1 MLDLGKGHSF
11 LIASQP
17 LILYLIKIAIGTAI
31 QVITEIGCDVFVKLV
46 LLYHYK
52 ICRMK
57 KILFSVLVFVFSI
70 PMISFSQEAID
81 ASVMQKIREE
91 GLTRS
96 KVMDIAFNLTDKNG
110 SRLTN
115 SEGYMRA
122 ANYAKE
128 ALGGWGMANA
138 VIDPWGE
145 FGKGWDL
152 QKMYLAMTAPYYK
165 PLLAYPKTWTAGT
178 KGLKKGNLL
187 VIALKD
193 SAALME
199 YKGKLKGKLI
209 IIDQL
214 SVYKQSFKADA
225 VRYTDED
232 LAKMAAAKPQAG
244 GRGGQAMDTAQMR
257 RMRDQFARSGGGS
270 AMRVSNMLK
279 TMAMEEGA
287 IGMISTSTRNHDG
300 TIFSQGGGAYKG
312 TDPENFLDMAL
323 GIEDYNTLL
332 RIAKSGT
339 DVAIEA
345 DVKVKFQDKDLQ
357 GYNVIAEIPGTD
369 PTLKDEV
376 VMIGAHLDSW
386 QAGTGST
393 DNAAGSSVMME
404 VMRILKA
411 IGVQPKRTIRIG
423 LWSGEEQG
431 LLGSR
436 GYVKKTFMDANGKTN
451 KAHEQFSAYYN
462 IDNGTGKIRGIY
474 LQGNAAC
481 ADIFSSW
488 FTPFHDLGAKTIT
501 ISNTGGTDHQSYD
514 GVGLPGFQFIQ
525 DPIEYDTRT
534 HHSNMDVYDH
544 LIEDDLK
551 QMATIV
557 AAFVYNSAQRDAKL
571 PRKEK

>member
-1 MLDLGKGHSF
+1 MEWLHSWHVF
-11 LIASQP
+11 STASQS
-17 LILYLIKIAIGTAI
+17 LILYLIKIEIASAIHI
-31 QVITEIGCDVFVKLV
+31 ITLLKWDVFIKLV

-57 KILFSVLVFVFSI
+57 KIFFSVLILVFSI
-70 PMISFSQEAID
+70 PMITFSQEVVD
-81 ASVMQKIREE
+81 ASVIQKIREE

-128 ALGGWGMANA
+128 TLGGWGIANA
-138 VIDPWGE
+138 ILDPWGE

-152 QKMYLAMTAPYYK
+152 QKMYLAMTTPYYK
-165 PLLAYPKTWTAGT
+165 PLLAWPKTWTAGT

-193 SAALME
+193 SAALMA

-214 SVYKQSFKADA
+214 NVYKQSFKADA

-232 LAKMAAAKPQAG
+232 LAKMAAATPQAG
-244 GRGGQAMDTAQMR
+244 GRRQPTDTAQMR
-257 RMRDQFARSGGGS
+257 QMREQFARSGAGAS
-270 AMRVSNMLK
+270 MRVTNILK
-279 TMAMEEGA
+279 TMAMKEGA
-287 IGMISTSTRNHDG
+287 IGMISSSTRNHDG

-339 DVAIEA
+339 DVSIEA

-357 GYNVIAEIPGTD
+357 RYNVIAEIPGTD

-404 VMRILKA
+404 VMRILKT

-436 GYVKKTFMDANGKTN
+436 GYVKKTFMDANGKPN

-481 ADIFSSW
+481 ADIFSNW

-501 ISNTGGTDHQSYD
+501 ISNTGGTDHQSFD

-571 PRKEK
+571 PRK

>member
-1 MLDLGKGHSF
+1 M
-11 LIASQP
+11 IASQS
-17 LILYLIKIAIGTAI
+17 LIHYLVKIVIRTAI
-31 QVITEIGCDVFVKLV
+31 HVITELRWDVFIKLV

-57 KILFSVLVFVFSI
+57 KILFSVLVLVIST
-70 PMISFSQEAID
+70 PMTIFSQEVVD
-81 ASVMQKIREE
+81 AFVMQKIRAE

-128 ALGGWGMANA
+128 TLGAWGMSNA

-193 SAALME
+193 SAALMA

-225 VRYTDED
+225 VRYTDEE
-232 LAKMAAAKPQAG
+232 LAKMAAATPQGG
-244 GRGGQAMDTAQMR
+244 GRGGQTTDTAQMR
-257 RMRDQFARSGGGS
+257 RMREQYARSAGGAS
-270 AMRVSNMLK
+270 MRVTNMLK

-300 TIFSQGGGAYKG
+300 TVFTGGGGAYKG
-312 TDPENFLDMAL
+312 TDPENFLDMSL

-386 QAGTGST
+386 QAGSGST

-404 VMRILKA
+404 VMRILKT

-436 GYVKKTFMDANGKTN
+436 GYVKKTFMDASGKPN

-481 ADIFSSW
+481 ADIFSNW
-488 FTPFHDLGAKTIT
+488 FTPFNDLGAKTIT

-525 DPIEYDTRT
+525 DPIEYDSRT